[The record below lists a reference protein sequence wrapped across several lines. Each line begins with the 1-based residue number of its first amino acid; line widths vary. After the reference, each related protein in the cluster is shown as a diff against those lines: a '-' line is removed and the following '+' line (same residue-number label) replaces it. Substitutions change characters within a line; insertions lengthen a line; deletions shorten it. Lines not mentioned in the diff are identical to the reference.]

1 MLDYIWAGMILIGI
15 LSAAFTGHMADVTN
29 GAISSARE
37 AVSTA
42 LTMLGVI
49 SLWTGLMKIGEK
61 AGIVSSMCRKI
72 TPFLSRLFP
81 SVPKESKAMEYIIAN
96 FLGLGWAS
104 TPAGLKAMEEL
115 QKYNP
120 HKERATMAMCGFMI
134 FNMSSLQL
142 VSVNLIAYRTQYN
155 SQAPSEIIGPGIA
168 TTLVS
173 TITAIIF
180 LKIMEK
186 YNK

>member
-72 TPFLSRLFP
+72 TPFLSFLFP
-81 SVPKESKAMEYIIAN
+81 SVPKES
-96 FLGLGWAS
+96 
-104 TPAGLKAMEEL
+104 KAMEEL

-120 HKERATMAMCGFMI
+120 HKERATTAMCGFMI

>member
-1 MLDYIWAGMILIGI
+1 MLDYIWAGMILVGI

-29 GAISSARE
+29 GAISS
-37 AVSTA
+37 A

-81 SVPKESKAMEYIIAN
+81 SVPKESKAMEYIGINVIAN

-120 HKERATMAMCGFMI
+120 HKEKATTAMCGFMI

>member
-1 MLDYIWAGMILIGI
+1 
-15 LSAAFTGHMADVTN
+15 
-29 GAISSARE
+29 
-37 AVSTA
+37 
-42 LTMLGVI
+42 
-49 SLWTGLMKIGEK
+49 
-61 AGIVSSMCRKI
+61 
-72 TPFLSRLFP
+72 
-81 SVPKESKAMEYIIAN
+81 
-96 FLGLGWAS
+96 
-104 TPAGLKAMEEL
+104 MEEL

-120 HKERATMAMCGFMI
+120 HKEKATTAMCGFMI